1 MGRLREENAGEL
13 EEALVVRFLEMLLR
27 YLLPGESIPAGSLCV
42 TKLAELAARYVF
54 PKTGDTKVSRKVVE
68 LVADQLPD
76 PGWSIKA
83 YLIYEYLDDYLPT
96 GHADEYTKSQKVEAL
111 LRACAWGPEPGTPAA
126 EDGETA
132 EVACTDL
139 CEIIGLVG
147 YIGFLDLP
155 DWLDYALLSPS
166 DPDEFPGQVLYTL
179 QRLMPDNETY
189 VDLSHAADV
198 WGKRAITA
206 LLEDSVR
213 ALEGKG
219 YSAGYIQ
226 DARRHYEAL
235 KEWIGPL
242 RTALMQI
249 LLSTAG
255 EHHNIEDMVR
265 SVSLLAQNGGIVA
278 PSHYVQMDLA
288 WAKARRAKGIWND
301 VDYRVIEGAGSVWYK
316 GSGKTQR
323 FVASGDVILFKEL
336 RIDGVPF
343 HEGVNISSGST
354 IADISAKAMET
365 LSVGKHTVT
374 FVYVDGEASADFS
387 VQKKLPPPTGDAGN
401 PTLWFLLLI
410 LGAAGVCLLLRI
422 LPYTAKRRK

>member
-1 MGRLREENAGEL
+1 MD
-13 EEALVVRFLEMLLR
+13 
-27 YLLPGESIPAGSLCV
+27 LLPKE
-42 TKLAELAARYVF
+42 KE
-54 PKTGDTKVSRKVVE
+54 KKE
-68 LVADQLPD
+68 
-76 PGWSIKA
+76 
-83 YLIYEYLDDYLPT
+83 
-96 GHADEYTKSQKVEAL
+96 
-111 LRACAWGPEPGTPAA
+111 
-126 EDGETA
+126 
-132 EVACTDL
+132 
-139 CEIIGLVG
+139 
-147 YIGFLDLP
+147 
-155 DWLDYALLSPS
+155 
-166 DPDEFPGQVLYTL
+166 
-179 QRLMPDNETY
+179 
-189 VDLSHAADV
+189 
-198 WGKRAITA
+198 
-206 LLEDSVR
+206 
-213 ALEGKG
+213 G

-255 EHHNIEDMVR
+255 EHLNIEDIVR

-354 IADISAKAMET
+354 IADIRAKAMET

-374 FVYVDGEASADFS
+374 FV
-387 VQKKLPPPTGDAGN
+387 
-401 PTLWFLLLI
+401 
-410 LGAAGVCLLLRI
+410 
-422 LPYTAKRRK
+422 